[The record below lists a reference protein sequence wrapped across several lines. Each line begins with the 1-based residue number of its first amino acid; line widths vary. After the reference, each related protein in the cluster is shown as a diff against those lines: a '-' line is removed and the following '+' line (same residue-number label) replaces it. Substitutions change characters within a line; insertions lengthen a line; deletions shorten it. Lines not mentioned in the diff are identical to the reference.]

1 MEISTVQPEL
11 LVPPKRLGNLL
22 AQARLTGGYSLE
34 EASLSLGGEWNPM
47 GLLEVETGRRPL
59 TDAEVKEL
67 TDFYDIPTST
77 LIPERSRL
85 VVDLDEGMLSVGG
98 EQVRIEPSA
107 VQRRDVL
114 ARYLSM
120 VYAMRD
126 VTPGRPVPLRLP
138 DLVVLESVFA
148 THRREIE
155 DELRELMVD
164 RTGSVGYRARRLRGR
179 LMVPIAGVV
188 VAATTV
194 GTLLMVSGAG
204 AAEAEPEPSEA
215 PDTTGAEVEIGHAV
229 VQERLP
235 DGTPGPVVPRS

>member
-1 MEISTVQPEL
+1 MQISTVQPEL
-11 LVPPKRLGNLL
+11 LVPPKRLGNML
-22 AQARLTGGYSLE
+22 AQTRLANGYSLE
-34 EASLSLGGEWNPM
+34 EAARSLGGEWTPM
-47 GLLEVETGRRPL
+47 GLLEAETGRRPL
-59 TDAEVKEL
+59 TDVEVKEL
-67 TDFYDIPTST
+67 TDFYDIPTAT

-85 VVDLDEGMLSVGG
+85 VLDLEEGLLAVGG
-98 EQVRIEPSA
+98 ESVRLEPSA

-126 VTPGRPVPLRLP
+126 VTPGQPVPLRLP
-138 DLVVLESVFA
+138 DLLVLEGVFS
-148 THRREIE
+148 THRRQIE

-188 VAATTV
+188 VAATTL
-194 GTLLMVSGAG
+194 GTLLMVSGPSG
-204 AAEAEPEPSEA
+204 ATESQDPSA
-215 PDTTGAEVEIGHAV
+215 DLPDASEVEIGEAV

-235 DGTPGPVVPRS
+235 DGTPGPVVPRT

>member
-1 MEISTVQPEL
+1 MQISTIQPEL

-22 AQARLTGGYSLE
+22 ARARLAGGYSLD
-34 EASLSLGGEWNPM
+34 EATMSLGGDWTPI

-67 TDFYDIPTST
+67 TGFYEIPTAT

-85 VVDLDEGMLSVGG
+85 VIDISEGTLEVGG
-98 EQVRIEPSA
+98 ETVRLEPSE

-120 VYAMRD
+120 VYSMRD
-126 VTPGRPVPLRLP
+126 ITPGHPVPLRLP
-138 DLVVLESVFA
+138 DLLVLEGVFS

-155 DELRELMVD
+155 DELRELMED

-179 LMVPIAGVV
+179 LLVPVAGIV
-188 VAATTV
+188 VAATAV
-194 GTLLMVSGAG
+194 GTLLLVSGNESG
-204 AAEAEPEPSEA
+204 ASEGPTHSGDA
-215 PDTTGAEVEIGHAV
+215 VEVEIGDAV

-235 DGTPGPVVPRS
+235 DGTPGPVETRD